1 MPETFGIAWAL
12 VKWLGIPVIFISYL
26 TALKVH
32 LLEINFDEIPAP
44 YKSLMYFVSSV
55 SICVIAWERYQ
66 KGRKMKIENDHQ
78 EWENMQ
84 KRKTK
89 TTQSNQKQ

>member
-1 MPETFGIAWAL
+1 MPETLGIAWAL

-84 KRKTK
+84 KRGKK
-89 TTQSNQKQ
+89 IKENEKQ